1 MSGIENIN
9 VLAFDILGIPVGDF
23 SKVSLVIIM
32 VSMGL
37 TLTLSNFAYIFTNP
51 RSMLVGL
58 VGQLV
63 LLPLVAFCL
72 CQVFNLSNSVAVG
85 IMLIACCPGA
95 ATSNF
100 MTYLA
105 KGELALSITLTAVTG
120 IITIFTIP
128 LILNSVLSFFGLS
141 DQGVSLPIL
150 NTIWNIFILTGLPV
164 ILGMVIRALAPKL
177 ARRLEKLLTPL
188 SFVALLTVMFMT
200 FREVWPVVAILIKEA
215 LLPVFM
221 LNLSMVV
228 IGLRLGRL
236 MQFSGKISSTIAI
249 EIGFQNY
256 VLAIVIAIG
265 MLNSPEFSIPSVVYL
280 FSMYVT
286 AIPVVL
292 YARAKH
298 RGLDAQL

>member
-1 MSGIENIN
+1 
-9 VLAFDILGIPVGDF
+9 
-23 SKVSLVIIM
+23 
-32 VSMGL
+32 
-37 TLTLSNFAYIFTNP
+37 
-51 RSMLVGL
+51 
-58 VGQLV
+58 
-63 LLPLVAFCL
+63 
-72 CQVFNLSNSVAVG
+72 
-85 IMLIACCPGA
+85 
-95 ATSNF
+95 
-100 MTYLA
+100 
-105 KGELALSITLTAVTG
+105 
-120 IITIFTIP
+120 
-128 LILNSVLSFFGLS
+128 
-141 DQGVSLPIL
+141 
-150 NTIWNIFILTGLPV
+150 
-164 ILGMVIRALAPKL
+164 
-177 ARRLEKLLTPL
+177 
-188 SFVALLTVMFMT
+188 MT

-298 RGLDAQL
+298 RGLDARL